1 MVPAPYFNLFG
12 LISGGF
18 SILVLAAFFST
29 KIRDSRLW
37 TIVVTPL
44 ASIIGSGFLIAA
56 PLLYQNFGRYHL
68 LAIIVI
74 NAFALC
80 VGWVLNTNI
89 HYFEPLLNNGNGH
102 AKLLR
107 GIERGSS
114 IILGVSYIIS
124 VGFYLS
130 LLSAFSLNIFGVD
143 SGLGVRLI
151 STGILIFIGLFG
163 FLRGLHGLEGLEKI
177 AVKVNLSVIA
187 GVLLALILSAGYL
200 RVNGNVRPELSS
212 PAFTGRSLQ
221 ILAGLLLIVQGFET
235 TRYLGKDYT
244 PGERARGLLIAQV
257 IAALVY
263 IIFVPLAAPLAVD
276 LTQASDATVIISI
289 VGRAA
294 LGLAPALSVA
304 AIFSQFGASVA
315 DTVGTGGIL
324 EEESRGRIRR
334 RVGYLLVAGLAAILI
349 WTSDIFSV
357 LTLASRSFALY
368 YAFQAIMAS
377 ILVYDQPEI
386 SHRKMRLILFPLL
399 ALLLL
404 LIAIF
409 AIPVH

>member
-1 MVPAPYFNLFG
+1 MVPAPLFALFG
-12 LISGGF
+12 IISAAF

-29 KIRDSRLW
+29 QIRRSRLW
-37 TIVVTPL
+37 TIVATPL

-68 LAIIVI
+68 LAIIAI

-80 VGWVLNTNI
+80 IGWVLRTNI
-89 HYFEPLLNNGNGH
+89 HYFEPLLHDGNGH
-102 AKLLR
+102 ATLLR
-107 GIERGSS
+107 GIEKSSS

-124 VGFYLS
+124 VGFYIS
-130 LLSAFSLNIFGVD
+130 LMSAFSLNILGVE
-143 SGLGVRLI
+143 SSLGVRLI

-163 FLRGLHGLEGLEKI
+163 FLRDLHGLEGLEKI
-177 AVKVNLSVIA
+177 SVKVNLSVIA
-187 GVLLALILSAGYL
+187 GVLLALILSTSYL
-200 RVNGNVRPELSS
+200 RINGSVRPELIS
-212 PAFTGRSLQ
+212 PAFSIRNLQ
-221 ILAGLLLIVQGFET
+221 ILAGLLIIVQGFET
-235 TRYLGKDYT
+235 TRYLGKEYT
-244 PGERARGLLIAQV
+244 PGERARGLLVAQI

-276 LTQASDATVIISI
+276 LTQTADETAIISI

-294 LGLAPALSVA
+294 LGLAPALSIA

-315 DTVGTGGIL
+315 DIVGTGGII
-324 EEESRGRIRR
+324 EQESDGRIQR
-334 RVGYLLVAGLAAILI
+334 RVGYLFVAGLAAVLI

-368 YAFQAIMAS
+368 YAAQAAMAS

-386 SHRKMRLILFPLL
+386 SHRRVRLILFPTL
-399 ALLLL
+399 AILLL
-404 LIAIF
+404 LITIY
-409 AIPVH
+409 AIPTH